1 MTAPLI
7 PQEIYLLER
16 YTSLEY
22 YAQMHDAWEAMLKHV
37 EGLLD
42 RFMRNLP
49 ADYRK
54 RTQPNQPDIV
64 WGQLVLPNFRSTMQI
79 LNEGYIRLTHGD
91 PVGLGAATNV
101 ENDFRGQREFS
112 DGWMEEVEPGAS
124 VKYWK
129 LLGQASQVASNL
141 ETTVGAYWNKGALS
155 SRYDPPTRGPL
166 APPPLWPRYRLN
178 PSVRVRTGELVLQ
191 TGIYLPDIDDSNAQ
205 FLIASRHYTKYVR
218 NAPPAS
224 VGYDPQTMQ
233 NVSEAPA
240 LWTLVERVLGET
252 VPLED
257 GLGIPPAALHVY
269 AGEPCPRAGFWSTS
283 AKRGS
288 RRQFTQGEI
297 FPAIPSET
305 TVGLTL
311 WEWDNDQRPA
321 E

>member
-64 WGQLVLPNFRSTMQI
+64 WGQLVLPNFRSTMQS
-79 LNEGYIRLTHGD
+79 LYDGYIRLSHGD
-91 PVGLGAATNV
+91 YSALDGSRVS
-101 ENDFRGQREFS
+101 NDFRGQLEFWS
-112 DGWMEEVEPGAS
+112 GWMDEVEPNAS
-124 VKYWK
+124 EKYGN
-129 LLGQASQVASNL
+129 LLCKTALFASNVKFS
-141 ETTVGAYWNKGALS
+141 VGAYWVKGALTTRFNAS
-155 SRYDPPTRGPL
+155 SRGAL
-166 APPPLWPRYRLN
+166 NPPPAWPRYRLN
-178 PSVRVRTGELVLQ
+178 PSVQVRTDELVLQ

-218 NAPPAS
+218 NAPLAS
-224 VGYDPQTMQ
+224 VGYDPQTTQ

-240 LWTLVERVLGET
+240 LWTLVERVPGET

-269 AGEPCPRAGFWSTS
+269 AGEPCPRAGF
-283 AKRGS
+283 
-288 RRQFTQGEI
+288 
-297 FPAIPSET
+297 
-305 TVGLTL
+305 
-311 WEWDNDQRPA
+311 
-321 E
+321 